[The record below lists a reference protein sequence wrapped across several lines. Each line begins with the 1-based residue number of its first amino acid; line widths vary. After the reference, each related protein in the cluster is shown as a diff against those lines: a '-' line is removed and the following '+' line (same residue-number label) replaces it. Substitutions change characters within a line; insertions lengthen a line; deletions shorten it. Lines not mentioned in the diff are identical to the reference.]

1 MNGYLDN
8 VGPGGFATVDFL
20 NITYANYDVYVYFGA
35 DQNGRSGAI
44 ESATAGQTFSYST
57 FSQFSAGGLFPLAYA
72 RTTDQGSGDP

>member
-57 FSQFSAGGLFPLAYA
+57 FSQFSAEDYSLLLMPGP
-72 RTTDQGSGDP
+72 RIKDQETP